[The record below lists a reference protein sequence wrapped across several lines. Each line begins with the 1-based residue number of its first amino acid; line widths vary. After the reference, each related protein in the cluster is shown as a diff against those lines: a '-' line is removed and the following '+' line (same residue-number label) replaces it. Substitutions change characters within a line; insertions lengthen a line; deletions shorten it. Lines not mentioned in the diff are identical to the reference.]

1 MHTDPNGNQL
11 LHRLP
16 RDQYAEFLGRMKLM
30 PLESGQILY
39 EARSEIEYSYFPTS
53 GTLSAVVV
61 LAAGNMIEV
70 ATIGREG
77 GAGLPS
83 FLEAHTSPN
92 RVFCQ
97 VPGETLRI

>member
-1 MHTDPNGNQL
+1 MKRLSHRWFLLGIARGPRAPMHNDPNGNPL

-16 RDQYAEFLGRMKLM
+16 QAQYADLLGRMKRM

-39 EARSEIEYSYFPTS
+39 EARSKIEYSYFPTS

-77 GAGLPS
+77 G
-83 FLEAHTSPN
+83 
-92 RVFCQ
+92 V
-97 VPGETLRI
+97 